1 MIVVRED
8 DRTLVAESNRPR
20 TDPRSCASSAMEMGA
35 YGLRLPD
42 LEDAAG
48 LLVEAPPEWPPW
60 RTALSIGSGTPA
72 EFFKQSHARMR
83 SLPSGWI
90 DMDLATHT
98 STLHLPHKPPH
109 AHVAHPYLGSTAVVV
124 AYWHGLQ
131 SFHAGAFVA
140 DGGAWGIL
148 GDKGAGKSSMLA
160 ALLRLGAPILT
171 DDILVVS
178 EEMRGFAG
186 PRCIDLRRETALA
199 LEVGTALG
207 VVGARERWRVHLDPI
222 AAELPLAGWICLD
235 WGEPAILTPPM
246 PERIRALYENIG
258 LRIEQH
264 DPAMLSRLMD
274 LLALPM
280 LRVQRPRSMASLM
293 ETARAILDHV
303 NDLQRSTCSTTAQHK
318 LADY

>member
-1 MIVVRED
+1 MQEN
-8 DRTLVAESNRPR
+8 DRTRVAESDRPR
-20 TDPRSCASSAMEMGA
+20 ANPRSRTSPATQMGA

-42 LEDAAG
+42 LEDTAD

-60 RTALSIGSGTPA
+60 RTVLSIGSGTPA
-72 EFFKQSHARMR
+72 EFFKQSQARMR
-83 SLPSGWI
+83 SLPSGWV
-90 DMDLATHT
+90 DLDLATHT
-98 STLHLPHKPPH
+98 STLHLPRKPPP
-109 AHVAHPYLGSTAVVV
+109 AHVVHPYLGSTAVVV

-160 ALLRLGAPILT
+160 ALSRLGAPILT
-171 DDILVVS
+171 DDILVVG
-178 EEMRGFAG
+178 EGMRGFAG

-207 VVGARERWRVHLDPI
+207 VVGARERWRMHLDPV
-222 AAELPLAGWICLD
+222 AAELPLAGWICLE
-235 WGEPAILTPPM
+235 WGESAILTPPM

-258 LRIEQH
+258 LRVEQH
-264 DPAMLSRLMD
+264 DPGMLSRLMD

-280 LRVQRPRSMASLM
+280 LRIQRPRSIATLVG
-293 ETARAILDHV
+293 TARSILDHV
-303 NDLQRSTCSTTAQHK
+303 NNDLRH
-318 LADY
+318 